1 MEEEKDERRQKE
13 EMNKIKNGP
22 GKKKET
28 NKQTNKQ
35 PLFQP
40 LCSIAWLLSSADA
53 HSMEQSISSLVEFAH
68 LQCLST
74 LALSLSELAK
84 SLRFSSNHS
93 SCRKMG

>member
-1 MEEEKDERRQKE
+1 MEEEKDESRQKE

-28 NKQTNKQ
+28 NKQTAFVSAFVLN
-35 PLFQP
+35 
-40 LCSIAWLLSSADA
+40 AWLLSSADA